1 MNYTNQILNN
11 IGVDD
16 VLNSKE
22 ENIHRELFNNAL
34 SKFKL
39 ENKYS
44 DKEYIFTEY
53 RTSKDYLQPS
63 KVVVISKK
71 SPYTKRSFDLTKY
84 WDNYKFNKNYE
95 RIDNEE
101 ENLEIVDMFYSSAK
115 ALIRNKYTGEE
126 FKVDFKQCNNIPYSE
141 DWYKFI
147 GDLNSKSSVLEKT

>member
-44 DKEYIFTEY
+44 DEDYIFTEY

-63 KVVVISKK
+63 KVIVISKI
-71 SPYTKRSFDLTKY
+71 SPYTKHSFDLTKY

-101 ENLEIVDMFYSSAK
+101 ENLEIVDLFYSSAK

-126 FKVDFKQCNNIPYSE
+126 FKVDFKQCKNIPYSE

>member
-63 KVVVISKK
+63 KVIVISKIF
-71 SPYTKRSFDLTKY
+71 PYTKRSFDLTKY

-126 FKVDFKQCNNIPYSE
+126 FKVDFKQCKNIPYSE
-141 DWYKFI
+141 DWFKFI
-147 GDLNSKSSVLEKT
+147 GDLNYKSSVLKKT